1 MIVAIDGP
9 AGAGKSTVARQLAER
24 LGFRYLDTGAMYR
37 AVTWL
42 AMQRGLPLWD
52 AAPLAALAETNPV
65 TFDEHGRVFIAGMD
79 VTASI
84 RKSNIDRNVPVVA
97 AHPALRQVMRERQ
110 RELGEQ
116 GDVVIEGRDI
126 GTVVAPN
133 AEVKVYLNADAATR
147 ARRREAERPDIAGD
161 ALVTDLRRRD
171 ERDAPRLQPAD
182 DAERIDTTELEVDD
196 VVSRIEELVQQRL
209 AASRS

>member
-9 AGAGKSTVARQLAER
+9 AGAGKSTVARRLAAR

-42 AMQRGLPLWD
+42 AMQRGLPLGD
-52 AAPLAALAETNPV
+52 GAPLGELAAANPV
-65 TFDEHGRVFIAGMD
+65 TFDESGRVSIAGTD
-79 VTASI
+79 VTSSI
-84 RKSNIDRNVPVVA
+84 REARIDRQVPVVA
-97 AHPALRQVMRERQ
+97 RHPEVRQVMRERQ

-133 AEVKVYLNADAATR
+133 AEVKVYLDADSATR
-147 ARRREAERPDIAGD
+147 ALRRQAERPDIGGD
-161 ALVTDLRRRD
+161 ALATDLRVRD
-171 ERDAPRLQPAD
+171 ESDAARMRPAA
-182 DAERIDTTELEVDD
+182 DAEQIDTTSLEVDD
-196 VVSRIEELVQQRL
+196 VVTRIEDLVQQRL